1 MMRCL
6 VIAFSCLVVAV
17 TSSSQTVAPKE
28 GQKQSIQGKV
38 VEAKSGQPIRKVNV
52 EVRGEAGQADGRY
65 SATTI
70 EDGTFTI
77 EDLKPGRYVVTLER
91 TGFAQTATSGG
102 QATFTLQPGQ
112 SLSGLVF
119 KLQAA
124 GVIAGKIVDIDGDP
138 MSEVSVI
145 AAKTGTM
152 ARGSERY
159 GMGYGAT
166 NDLGEYRI
174 VNLRPGKYLISAL
187 PSHRAPVL
195 HVEEKGKAK
204 EQLVYAS
211 ATYYPGTIDKSR
223 AIAVEVHAGDV
234 ASANF
239 GVLTTHAYRVSGTVA
254 EVPSGAMVRF
264 FLTSK
269 SGGAGMDNP
278 EELKEGNR
286 FEYGNVLP
294 GTYVAMLLV
303 VKGMLSGGEP
313 EMQMVRLNP
322 SIDVDKTDVEGVQ
335 LRADPGGQIRG
346 MFRLDTG
353 EKFDWTQLRVR
364 LQPIED
370 DESETMSGMAMATAY
385 SGARTSSVVNS
396 DGTFEIKKVPG
407 GNYQLVLEAHSDRLR
422 DYYTKSVIFSGRD
435 VADSGF
441 WLNGDVYLD
450 VVVSAKGAT
459 IEGNVV
465 DSKGQPVAYGTV
477 AVLPNLEHRARPD
490 SYQRATTDEHGYF
503 IVRGL
508 NPGSYVV
515 LAFEELQEDVRQ
527 PDFLKTHGGKVEKVD
542 AEEGTRKSVTVKI
555 IPTDTEAP

>member
-112 SLSGLVF
+112 SLSGQVF

-145 AAKTGTM
+145 AAMTGTM

-204 EQLVYAS
+204 EQLLYAS
-211 ATYYPGTIDKSR
+211 TYYPGSVDKSR

-239 GVLTTHAYRVSGTVA
+239 GVLMTHAYRVSGTVA
-254 EVPSGAMVRF
+254 GVPSGTEVRL

-269 SGGAGMDNP
+269 SGGPGMDSP
-278 EELKEGNR
+278 EELREGNR

-294 GTYVAMLLV
+294 GSYVAMLLV
-303 VKGMLSGGEP
+303 VKGMLTGGEP

-322 SIDVDKTDVEGVQ
+322 SIEVDKTDVEGVQ

-370 DESETMSGMAMATAY
+370 DASETMSGMAMATAY

-490 SYQRATTDEHGYF
+490 SYQRETTDEHGYF

-527 PDFLKTHGGKVEKVD
+527 PDFLKTHGGKGDKVD
-542 AEEGTRKSVTVKI
+542 VEEGTRKSVTAKI